1 MVFSG
6 ASLGGN
12 ITSGSR
18 LSDSQYTAPILAAY
32 RWHLGCY
39 TGGGSWD
46 GITILYAIIG
56 LGNTFKFGNHYGY
69 NRVRQDGSNSWV
81 LDPEVTN
88 QKWIELAGGVSN
100 ESVAAILDDLYST
113 LPDDRGAPA
122 LAMQARED

>member
-1 MVFSG
+1 MIFSG

-18 LSDSQYTAPILAAY
+18 LSDSQDTAPILAAY
-32 RWHLGCY
+32 RWHSGCH

-46 GITILYAIIG
+46 GVTMLYVVIG

-81 LDPEVTN
+81 LDSKVTN

-113 LPDDRGAPA
+113 LPDDRGAPV
-122 LAMQARED
+122 LAMQARGV